1 MFRNLFEKFR
11 RAERVASVARYKKPD
26 PMREVDKA
34 LGVRPLNTNPV
45 VVNETPVRETQPL
58 PPITHP
64 KPKAKPMPVTGNA
77 KNIKRIAIH
86 CTATREGREY
96 SAETIRG
103 WHKRQGWSD
112 IGYHFVIGLD
122 GTVERGRPEHVTGSH
137 VKGFNTGSIGIV
149 YVGGLDVQ
157 GKAKDTRTPAQKRA
171 MADLVRALLKAYPG
185 ADVLGHRD
193 HSPDKNGDGIISP
206 NEWTKECPCFDV
218 RAWWA
223 SVK

>member
-1 MFRNLFEKFR
+1 MTFLSNFTRRFKEIARN
-11 RAERVASVARYKKPD
+11 VSVAKPV
-26 PMREVDKA
+26 PKPVIAAPTIKA
-34 LGVRPLNTNPV
+34 ANEAINAV
-45 VVNETPVRETQPL
+45 VKPAPL

-64 KPKAKPMPVTGNA
+64 TPKAKPMPVTGNA

-86 CTATREGREY
+86 CTATREGRDY
-96 SAETIRG
+96 SVETIRG

-122 GTVERGRPEHVTGSH
+122 GTVERGRPEHTPGSH
-137 VKGFNTGSIGIV
+137 VRGFNAGSIGIV
-149 YVGGLDVQ
+149 YVGGLDAQ
-157 GKAKDTRTPAQKRA
+157 GKGKDTRTPAQKRA
-171 MADLVRALLKAYPG
+171 MADLVKALLKAYPG

-193 HSPDKNGDGIISP
+193 HSPDLDGDGVIERH
-206 NEWTKECPCFDV
+206 EWLKECPCFDV